1 LSAENVHE
9 LIIQDLERLSSL
21 YTISDQR
28 GLGPRS
34 GSQRPGATA
43 SAVRV
48 DGFEGLERDMEPAE
62 LDALRASVT
71 HMLVTLGQ
79 SRGAVEAGEAFEGAG
94 AVLVFRGSRGAETHA
109 AVALSTAV
117 RMSQAIARVV
127 EHLEGREL
135 TLSAGLDSSEHTGAA
150 SGAAIRDGAV
160 SALESCHPGEVL
172 VTESCRDLCGD
183 FFSWRMVE
191 GRKASPATLY
201 APLETGAA
209 STAALD
215 RLLKLNW
222 PEMVNRSVELDR
234 LLGCCRKAMAEGAGG
249 LSTLAWVCGEMGIG
263 KTRLVEEME
272 ARLERWET
280 PPAFVRGRA
289 VHFGS
294 IPYGTWA
301 SVLRDVLRREGLP
314 PLRASV
320 PRLLARLEERV
331 DVPYLRDGLPYL
343 EALLG
348 EPEGSVSDGT
358 SRKTGTGLA
367 VRCLLE
373 ALARLPG
380 GLVLF
385 LDNLHWIDRTSMDL
399 LAAVLRRPPEGGR
412 AMVVATSREQP
423 EPEASDSLP
432 VRLRLDLEPLDPEMV
447 LDLARRILGADS
459 LPQPLEEY
467 LVSSCGGNPFHL
479 QELIYSLVETAVVL
493 PGEGG
498 VEIADPEFFESP
510 APGVQGI
517 LIDRI
522 GRQGEPLRNLLQLA
536 SVIDERFSA
545 RLLARLARDME
556 VPVGVL
562 SALEILHS
570 TGLVRSR
577 GGETWEFSHSM
588 VREAAYDTILQS
600 GRQRLHGRVASI
612 MEDIYDGRL
621 EDQSATIAR
630 HWALAGE
637 MGKAIPLAIRAM
649 RGFVQRGELEQAEEW
664 LARVERWLKGMPESA
679 RFLVDWEVI
688 ACRREIHGIRS
699 ELALEAEELEKM
711 AVMAEE
717 SMNPRWLAEAEMRW
731 GEHLYRRGDLAG
743 ARRRYRTAL
752 DTARRADLA
761 EVRAEILQGLSAV
774 ERMAGDAELAAGM
787 LREARSIWEQAGD
800 GRRAAAVTTMLAAT
814 SEKLLESEA
823 ALDLYRQGLAM
834 SREAGLKGMEMKT
847 LYRLALFS
855 RSSGRP
861 SQAMEHILRGLSIAR
876 AIGDVFHE
884 VQLLK
889 LLGQLHLDR
898 SEYDMAQQALERGL
912 FLARG
917 RDLENLEI
925 GTLGTMGLL
934 LRARGR
940 VDEAVEVTER
950 ALEMAREQGAALL
963 EGPLLCNIG
972 GLEVER
978 GDLDGARAR
987 FEEARELARGSQ
999 SYTTEA
1005 GILANLAYLSAVM
1018 IQKERAL
1025 REYSEALALCR
1036 KAPLKAMEGRLRL
1049 NRAALLVQD
1058 GDYDGFRSDI
1068 RVVRYLAEERDS
1080 PLLEA
1085 QALREEARGLF
1096 FIGRFDRALDACCE
1110 AVSVFERLGN
1120 DQQRW
1125 RTLCLKATVHHAL
1138 GDIDEA
1144 DRCFGELRGAREDAL
1159 PGDLRYRLNGGVA
1172 ALTRSRG
1179 ELEEAEDLYRKA
1191 SYLREA
1197 TGAPLSRLE
1206 HMVRYGR
1213 VLACNGQVDRAAH
1226 LLEKVDALEPES
1238 YLHYRVL
1245 RLSLAG
1251 WVSAA
1256 AGDLDAAGATVER
1269 METEA
1274 KDFPGMLSA
1283 PEGALDWLA
1292 GYIQS
1297 GR

>member
-1 LSAENVHE
+1 MSENVHE
-9 LIIQDLERLSSL
+9 LIVQDLERLSSL
-21 YTISDQR
+21 YTLSDHR
-28 GLGPRS
+28 GRRPRS
-34 GSQRPGATA
+34 GSRSGATA

-48 DGFEGLERDMEPAE
+48 DGFEGLEREMEPAE
-62 LDALRASVT
+62 LDSLRSSVT

-79 SRGAVEAGEAFEGAG
+79 SRGAVEAAEAFGGSGALLLFEGC
-94 AVLVFRGSRGAETHA
+94 RGAETHA
-109 AVALSTAV
+109 AVALSTTV
-117 RMSQAIARVV
+117 RMAQAIARVG
-127 EHLEGREL
+127 EHLPGREL
-135 TLSAGLDSSEHTGAA
+135 TLSAGLDASGRSGEGVQEGVRDGAA
-150 SGAAIRDGAV
+150 STL
-160 SALESCHPGEVL
+160 SACQPGEVL
-172 VTESCRDLCGD
+172 VTGACRELCRD

-191 GRKASPATLY
+191 GRPGCPGTLY

-222 PEMVNRSVELDR
+222 PDMVGRHDELER
-234 LLGCCRKAMAEGAGG
+234 LLECCRGAMEGDRGG
-249 LSTLAWVCGEMGIG
+249 LSTLVWVCGEMGIG

-272 ARLERWET
+272 SRLERWET

-314 PLRASV
+314 PVRASV
-320 PRLLARLEERV
+320 SRLLTLLEDRV

-348 EPEGSVSDGT
+348 DPDGSVSEGT
-358 SRKTGTGLA
+358 ARKTGTGLA

-399 LAAVLRRPPEGGR
+399 LAAVLQRPPEGGR
-412 AMVVATSREQP
+412 AMVVATSRQHPRE
-423 EPEASDSLP
+423 EPADSLP
-432 VRLRLDLEPLDPEMV
+432 VSVEVKLEPLDEPLV
-447 LDLARRILGADS
+447 LSLAGRILGTS
-459 LPQPLEEY
+459 TIPRPLREY
-467 LVSSCGGNPFHL
+467 LVASCQGNPFHL
-479 QELIYSLVETAVVL
+479 QEMLYSLVETAVIV
-493 PGEGG
+493 PEGDALR
-498 VEIADPEFFESP
+498 IADPDFFEGPS
-510 APGVQGI
+510 PGVQGI

-522 GRQGEPLRNLLQLA
+522 GRQGEQLRNLLQLA

-562 SALEILHS
+562 SALEVLHR

-577 GGETWEFSHSM
+577 GGESWEFSHSM
-588 VREAAYDTILQS
+588 VREAAYDTILHS

-612 MEDIYDGRL
+612 MEDIYGGRL
-621 EDQSATIAR
+621 EDQAATIAR

-649 RGFVQRGELEQAEEW
+649 HGFVQRGELEQAEEW

-688 ACRREIHGIRS
+688 SCRMEIHRVRS
-699 ELALEAEELEKM
+699 DLALEAEELEKM
-711 AVMAEE
+711 SVMAEE
-717 SMNPRWLAEAEMRW
+717 GMNPRWLAEVERRW
-731 GEHLYRRGDLAG
+731 GDHFYRRGDLAR
-743 ARRRYRTAL
+743 ARRRYRAAL
-752 DTARRADLA
+752 DTARRADLTDA
-761 EVRAEILQGLSAV
+761 RGEVLQGLSKV
-774 ERMAGDAELAAGM
+774 ERMAGDAELAAEM
-787 LREARSIWEQAGD
+787 LREARDIWKRLGD
-800 GRRAAAVTTMLAAT
+800 ERRAASATTMLAAT

-823 ALDLYRQGLAM
+823 ALDLYHQALAV
-834 SREAGLKGMEMKT
+834 SRDLGLKGMEMNT
-847 LYRLALFS
+847 LYSLALFS

-861 SQAMEHILRGLSIAR
+861 RKALEHASKGLGIAR

-884 VQLLK
+884 VQHLK
-889 LLGQLHLDR
+889 LMGQLHFDC
-898 SEYDMAQQALERGL
+898 SEYDMAQQSLERGL

-917 RDLENLEI
+917 KNLENLEI
-925 GTLGTMGLL
+925 GILGTMGLL

-950 ALEMAREQGAALL
+950 ALGMAREQGAALL

-978 GDLDGARAR
+978 GNLDGARSR

-1049 NRAALLVQD
+1049 NRAVLLVQD
-1058 GDYDGFRSDI
+1058 GDYDGFRGDI

-1080 PLLEA
+1080 PLLKA

-1096 FIGRFDRALDACCE
+1096 FIGRFDRALDACAE

-1138 GDIDEA
+1138 GDIEEA
-1144 DRCFGELRGAREDAL
+1144 ARCFGELRGAKEDAL
-1159 PGDLRYRLNGGVA
+1159 PGDLRYRLNGGEA
-1172 ALTRSRG
+1172 CLARSRG
-1179 ELEEAEDLYRKA
+1179 DLEEAESLYRKA

-1226 LLEKVDALEPES
+1226 LLEKVDALKPDS
-1238 YLHYRVL
+1238 YLHYRIL

-1256 AGDLDAAGATVER
+1256 RGELDEAGVMVER
-1269 METEA
+1269 MEAEA
-1274 KDFPGMLSA
+1274 EGFSGMLSA
-1283 PEGALDWLA
+1283 PEGARDWLA

-1297 GR
+1297 GK